1 MQVEEEEFEDG
12 TEYLDV
18 RFDGASYF
26 FAFEDSDTLRLDQA
40 SSKAEVDRDGPP
52 ESPTHIPEEV
62 VTELESRGYT
72 VSNEQL

>member
-26 FAFEDSDTLRLDQA
+26 FAFEDSDTLRLDRA

-52 ESPTHIPEEV
+52 ESPAHIPEEI

-72 VSNEQL
+72 VSNDQL

>member
-1 MQVEEEEFEDG
+1 MRVETEEFEDG

-26 FAFEDSDTLRLDQA
+26 FTFEGSDTLRLDQA

-52 ESPTHIPEEV
+52 ESPAHIPEEV
-62 VTELESRGYT
+62 IAELEERGYT
-72 VSNEQL
+72 VSNDQL